1 VAHDFNNLL
10 TVVRGNIELL
20 SRSARLADP
29 PERDLLAAMR
39 AAADRGATLTGQLL
53 AFARRQPLVPRA
65 VDLNAV
71 ISGMQDLLRSALGS
85 TIQVETRP
93 AADLWPAM
101 VDATQIELVVLNL
114 TINARDAMPRGG
126 VLRIETANAAVGPP
140 QGRGEP
146 PEGAY
151 VSITVRDN
159 GSGMTADVLARAF
172 EPFFTT
178 KAPGSGSGLG
188 LSQVYGTARQ
198 SGGGVRIA
206 STPDAGT
213 SVTIYMPRANAMAG
227 PPPVSRV
234 PSGAGQG
241 NVLLVDDDP
250 LVRETTA
257 AVLRDFGYE
266 VREAS
271 GGAEALDLLRR
282 DDRIE
287 VLLTDV
293 VMPGM
298 NGAELVRL
306 ALDARPELAVLF
318 MSGYAAPEEITG
330 ALRRHR
336 LVRKPFLPADLAA
349 QIEAA
354 LAEAHA
360 VAE

>member
-1 VAHDFNNLL
+1 
-10 TVVRGNIELL
+10 
-20 SRSARLADP
+20 
-29 PERDLLAAMR
+29 
-39 AAADRGATLTGQLL
+39 
-53 AFARRQPLVPRA
+53 
-65 VDLNAV
+65 
-71 ISGMQDLLRSALGS
+71 
-85 TIQVETRP
+85 
-93 AADLWPAM
+93 M

-126 VLRIETANAAVGPP
+126 ALSIETANAVVGAPR
-140 QGRGEP
+140 GRGEP
-146 PEGAY
+146 AEGAY

-198 SGGGVRIA
+198 SGGGVRIDSA
-206 STPDAGT
+206 PGAGT
-213 SVTIYMPRANAMAG
+213 SVTIYLPRASAMAES
-227 PPPVSRV
+227 PPSVSRL

-257 AVLRDFGYE
+257 AVLRDLGYE
-266 VREAS
+266 VREAG
-271 GGAEALDLLRR
+271 GGAAALDLLRR
-282 DDRIE
+282 DERIE
-287 VLLTDV
+287 LLLTDV

-298 NGAELVRL
+298 NGAELARL
-306 ALDARPELAVLF
+306 ALDVRPELAVLF

-336 LVRKPFLPADLAA
+336 LVRKPFLPADLAT

-354 LAEAHA
+354 LAESHA

>member
-1 VAHDFNNLL
+1 VVA
-10 TVVRGNIELL
+10 GNIELL
-20 SRSARLADP
+20 SRSVRLAEQ
-29 PERDLLAAMR
+29 PERDLLNAMR
-39 AAADRGATLTGQLL
+39 AAAERGSKLTAQLL

-71 ISGMQDLLRSALGS
+71 IAGMQDLLRSALGS
-85 TIQVETRP
+85 AIHVETRP
-93 AADLWPAM
+93 APDLWPAM

-126 VLRIETANAAVGPP
+126 VLSIETANAEVGPP
-140 QGRGEP
+140 HDRGEP
-146 PEGAY
+146 PAGTY
-151 VSITVRDN
+151 VSITVRDG

-198 SGGGVRIA
+198 SGGGVRIDSA
-206 STPDAGT
+206 PGVGT
-213 SVTIYMPRANAMAG
+213 SVTIYLPRASTLAEP

-234 PSGAGQG
+234 PSGVGHG
-241 NVLLVDDDP
+241 TVLLVDDDP
-250 LVRETTA
+250 AVRETTA
-257 AVLRDFGYE
+257 AVLHDLGYD
-266 VREAS
+266 VREA
-271 GGAEALDLLRR
+271 GGGDDALDLLRR
-282 DDRIE
+282 DNRID

-298 NGAELVRL
+298 NGAELARL
-306 ALDARPELAVLF
+306 ALGVRPMLAILF

-336 LVRKPFLPADLAA
+336 LVRKPFLPADLAT
-349 QIEAA
+349 QIEAV
-354 LAEAHA
+354 LAEGHA
-360 VAE
+360 VVE